1 MKFLKRTIQG
11 FKTRGKIFK
20 RSLIT
25 LLLITSLPTL
35 AIGISSYYIGVH
47 QIETEIRQT
56 HMDQFKSILKEIDK
70 KLSQLELIIG
80 RNAFSPVFTNGL
92 RNLNSS
98 QHFEYIN
105 DIYRTLMVMKDM
117 SPSIKDTSV
126 YFSQPGICISNEKGY
141 IIVSDD
147 SEKNWYESILAQEKG
162 IIWVRKPE
170 NTNNGKTKSIISLA
184 CKIPGYSTDP
194 YGVMIISVN
203 IDEITDSV
211 HALNVDKA
219 GVAFIIDDK
228 GNFIFSEEKQG
239 NAAETLRSRL
249 IGEKNNNGSFFY
261 KFNGISYSVA
271 YGMINTTGW
280 EFVTATPLN
289 QLIEPVSN
297 TARLIIIASALGFF
311 AAILL
316 AMLGS
321 IRVWKP
327 IGNLYEYIS
336 SQAEEEFCGDEVKYI
351 ENKWRQMVDEKHF
364 LTECLEKNY
373 PVLRNGFFLQLIQGH
388 LNSMDEIAL
397 REQIKHFGWDVNGKC
412 FLMIGIQISKST
424 GYVEKIKDG
433 NDQLVTFAAS
443 NIIEKIVE
451 DNSMQAHII
460 NFQNMMIGLML
471 LFDDN
476 VHINQV
482 KNEVHTICETI
493 IKHLIEHIG
502 INSTICIG
510 SLTKSLTGIN
520 KEFKDICKA
529 LKFRD
534 IKKGTQVIETESIF
548 VKGEDIIR
556 IPVLIEKEIVQ
567 ALKMGAGQEAIHL
580 INCFYG
586 EIKQNIGR
594 EYLVKQSMIQLLG
607 YIQYEL
613 LCAGVD
619 IYSLFEENLF
629 EQLYQINEP
638 EEIST
643 WYDCKVIRP
652 FMDYFKK
659 TQNVVMKRMVE
670 NVIQTI
676 EQHYQ
681 TDISLEWCA
690 DLHHTY
696 PQKLSATFKTVTGLN
711 FIDYLNQYRIDKSKG
726 LLKYTGKDINEIAK
740 SVGYQPSYF
749 NRIFKRYEGITPG
762 AFRENN
768 RDE

>member
-1 MKFLKRTIQG
+1 MRFLKRTIQV
-11 FKTRGKIFK
+11 FKTRGKVFR

-47 QIETEIRQT
+47 QIETEVRQT

-80 RNAFSPVFTNGL
+80 RNAFSPVYTTEL
-92 RNLNSS
+92 RNLDSS
-98 QHFEYIN
+98 RHFEYIN
-105 DIYRTLMVMKDM
+105 NIYRTLMVMKDM
-117 SPSIKDTSV
+117 SPSIKDISV
-126 YFSQPGICISNEKGY
+126 YFNQPGICISNEKGY
-141 IIVSDD
+141 IIVSDN
-147 SEKNWYESILAQEKG
+147 SEKNWYGSILAQEKG

-170 NTNNGKTKSIISLA
+170 NTNNGETKSIISLA
-184 CKIPGYSTDP
+184 CKIPGYTTDT

-219 GVAFIIDDK
+219 GMAFIIDDT
-228 GNFIFSEEKQG
+228 GNFIFMEEKQG
-239 NAAETLRSRL
+239 NAVKTLRSRFA
-249 IGEKNNNGSFFY
+249 GEKSDNGSFFY
-261 KFNGISYSVA
+261 KFNGINYSVA
-271 YGMINTTGW
+271 YGMIDTTGW
-280 EFVTATPLN
+280 ELVTATPLN
-289 QLIEPVSN
+289 QLTEPVSN

-351 ENKWRQMVDEKHF
+351 ENKWRQLVDEKHF

-388 LNSMDEIAL
+388 LSSMNEIAL
-397 REQIKHFGWDVNGKC
+397 REQIKHFDWDVNGKC
-412 FLMIGIQISKST
+412 FLMIGVQISKST
-424 GYVEKIKDG
+424 GYVEKVKDG
-433 NDQLVTFAAS
+433 NDQLVTFAAC
-443 NIIEKIVE
+443 NIIEKIVA

-460 NFQNMMIGLML
+460 DFQNMMIGLML

-493 IKHLIEHIG
+493 IKHLIEYIG

-510 SLTKSLTGIN
+510 RLAKSLTGIN

-534 IKKGTQVIETESIF
+534 IKKGTQIIETESIS

-556 IPVLIEKEIVQ
+556 IPVHIEKEIVQ

-580 INCFYG
+580 INIFYG

-659 TQNVVMKRMVE
+659 TQNVVMKRLVE

-696 PQKLSATFKTVTGLN
+696 PQKLSATFKAVTGLN
-711 FIDYLNQYRIDKSKG
+711 FIDYLNKYRIDKAKA

-768 RDE
+768 REN